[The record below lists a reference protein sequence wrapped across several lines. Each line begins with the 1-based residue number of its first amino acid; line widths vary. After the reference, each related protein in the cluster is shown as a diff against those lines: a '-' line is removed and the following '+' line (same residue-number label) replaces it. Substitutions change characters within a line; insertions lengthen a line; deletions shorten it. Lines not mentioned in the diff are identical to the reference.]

1 MSGRTR
7 CARRARGAGRTGA
20 DTRPAGRFGR
30 NWGCKRGSYVNS
42 LHFETCYYQAIE
54 FAIEQGLR
62 QVEAGA
68 QGQETKMARGYV
80 PRPTFSSHYL
90 PGGGNATQFRN
101 AVARFLAQESADI
114 ERTIAFLGTQVD
126 VFKDAG

>member
-7 CARRARGAGRTGA
+7 CARCARGAGRTGA

-54 FAIEQGLR
+54 FAIERGLR

-68 QGQETKMARGYV
+68 QGQETKMGRGYV

-90 PGGGNATQFRN
+90 PGGGNATQDAPRKH
-101 AVARFLAQESADI
+101 ATTRARARRL
-114 ERTIAFLGTQVD
+114 R
-126 VFKDAG
+126 AGLEGCARH